1 MNKPVMTEEQLL
13 AQPAEAYMSEEQQA
27 FFRDLLTRER
37 ESLRERIDEEFQ
49 ALRNND
55 NIPGDAAD
63 VGSAEEHRQWQLRML
78 EREKKLLDKID
89 ESLDRLANGDYGYCE
104 ETGEPIGLRRLLL
117 RPTATLSIEAKERQ
131 EQIERHVGET

>member
-1 MNKPVMTEEQLL
+1 MTNSVMTEEELL
-13 AQPAEAYMSEEQQA
+13 AQPDDAYMNEQQLA

-37 ESLRERIDEEFQ
+37 EDLRERIDTEFQ
-49 ALRNND
+49 TLRDND

-89 ESLDRLANGDYGYCE
+89 QALDRIANGDYGYCD

-131 EQIERHVGET
+131 EQMERHLGEA

>member
-1 MNKPVMTEEQLL
+1 MNKPALTEEQLL
-13 AQPAEAYMSEEQQA
+13 AQPADAYMNEEQQA
-27 FFRDLLTRER
+27 FFRDLLNNER
-37 ESLRERIDEEFQ
+37 EALRQRIDDEFQ
-49 ALRNND
+49 ALRDHD

-89 ESLDRLANGDYGYCE
+89 QALDRLAQGEYGYCE

-131 EQIERHVGET
+131 EQMERHVGET